1 MSIQKT
7 STLNQQQKNAI
18 VNISKNLSK
27 KKLGNGN
34 GLRIY

>member
-7 STLNQQQKNAI
+7 NTLNQQQKNAI
-18 VNISKNLSK
+18 KNISKNLSK
-27 KKLGNGN
+27 KKLGKGN